1 MLEPRL
7 RSPHPRRAGPVVRAP
22 MFAMRNVTGT
32 YAGDIWMC
40 HVPETRADYEAFRL
54 TLDDPDA
61 FEVVELDADG
71 HVIP

>member
-1 MLEPRL
+1 MPT
-7 RSPHPRRAGPVVRAP
+7 
-22 MFAMRNVTGT
+22 FAMRNVTGT

-61 FEVVELDADG
+61 FEVVELDANG
-71 HVIP
+71 QVIP